1 MRKRLLP
8 LTVVMAIVTLVLFTQ
23 TAQAYIDPGTTQ
35 AVGSIWPMIA
45 PVIAVVLAVVG
56 FMFRPVR
63 VFFMSMIYKLL
74 GRSEADQ
81 TEVDEQA
88 PTDD

>member
-1 MRKRLLP
+1 M
-8 LTVVMAIVTLVLFTQ
+8 TIIASFVFTGS
-23 TAQAYIDPGTTQ
+23 AQAYIDPGTTQ

-63 VFFMSMIYKLL
+63 VFFMSMLYKLL
-74 GRSEADQ
+74 GRSEVDQ
-81 TEVDEQA
+81 VEVDEEA
-88 PTDD
+88 PADD